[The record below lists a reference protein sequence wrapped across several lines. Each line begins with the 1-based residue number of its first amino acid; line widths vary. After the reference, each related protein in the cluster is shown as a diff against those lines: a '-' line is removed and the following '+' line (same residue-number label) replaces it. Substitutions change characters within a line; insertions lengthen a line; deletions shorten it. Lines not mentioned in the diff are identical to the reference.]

1 MRDKPPIPD
10 EPSGDASLPD
20 EIWER
25 FAGDT
30 EQDIRASAPK
40 EPSARA
46 RMVTER
52 LRREQ
57 EAAERAVRADKG
69 RRTSRWRG
77 SVARKGRQ
85 RGTEP
90 AGWRTGPA
98 WQEMNGRAAR
108 RRRMG
113 GVLGILGCAVL
124 LLVAL
129 NPSRALSLLFG
140 GDSSDGRAAAQLPPE
155 TAAPT
160 AAPASVDPDL
170 PTLKEPFRGSP
181 ALQYAD
187 GAAGIEVPEAT
198 AVGGLS
204 KEQVAAALN
213 STRALLIDA
222 DLAPATLRG
231 DRPEAALG
239 LIDPEEKEVVDRLNA
254 SLAKPDKKNDPLQF
268 FTRFNPKE
276 VVPVGDV
283 VKTRGRMTFTKDDRG
298 GVVVHADYTFV
309 YPLKQAA
316 PGSET
321 VARTIVRRVLDV
333 EASDPSD
340 KETTAGKLW
349 VVSYDENFGNT
360 GCGDSDGYM
369 HPRFRDT
376 AASGPTPSGSPVDP
390 YDRRELSTDRSGG
403 CHLASRT

>member
-1 MRDKPPIPD
+1 MSEKPPISG

-20 EIWER
+20 EIWEQFVR
-25 FAGDT
+25 DT

-46 RMVTER
+46 RMVAER
-52 LRREQ
+52 LRRQ
-57 EAAERAVRADKG
+57 DEASERAAREDG
-69 RRTSRWRG
+69 RKFTWRG
-77 SVARKGRQ
+77 TGARKDKR

-98 WQEMNGRAAR
+98 WQEMNGRADR

-113 GVLGILGCAVL
+113 GVLGILGCVAL

-129 NPSRALSLLFG
+129 NPSRALSLVTG
-140 GDSSDGRAAAQLPPE
+140 GGSSDGTPAAHLPPE

-160 AAPASVDPDL
+160 AAPASFDPDL
-170 PTLKEPFRGSP
+170 PTLTEPFRGSP

-204 KEQVAAALN
+204 KEEVATALN
-213 STRALLIDA
+213 NTRALLVDA

-231 DRPEAALG
+231 ARPETALG
-239 LIDPEEKEVVDRLNA
+239 LIDPEEKDEVDFLNT
-254 SLAKPDKKNDPLQF
+254 SLAKPDKEHDPLSMF
-268 FTRFNPKE
+268 SRFNPKE

-283 VKTRGRMTFTKDDRG
+283 VKTRGRMTFAKADGG
-298 GVVVHADYTFV
+298 GVAVHADYTFV
-309 YPLKQAA
+309 YPLKQTA

-333 EASDPSD
+333 EAADPAV
-340 KETTAGKLW
+340 KEGTAGKLW
-349 VVSYDENFGNT
+349 IVRSHENIANSA
-360 GCGDSDGYM
+360 CGVNDGYL
-369 HPRFRDT
+369 HPDFHDAT
-376 AASGPTPSGSPVDP
+376 TASGPAPSGSPVDP
-390 YDRRELSTDRSGG
+390 YDRRELSADRSKG
-403 CHLASRT
+403 CHPVSRT